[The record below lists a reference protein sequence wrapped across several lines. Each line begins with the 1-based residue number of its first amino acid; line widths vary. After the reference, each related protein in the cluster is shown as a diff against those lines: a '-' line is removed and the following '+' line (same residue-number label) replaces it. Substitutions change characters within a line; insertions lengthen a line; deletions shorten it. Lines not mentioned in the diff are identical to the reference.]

1 MADSNTTK
9 RALASA
15 LKDLMQQIPFQKISV
30 ADVCQKC
37 DMNRKSFYYHFR
49 DKYELMNWIFD
60 MDFIKV
66 MDTAPADDP
75 IAALMALG
83 RIMYDN
89 RGFYRNALA
98 VQGQNSLREHIHE
111 ILRPLLQERLKEAL
125 IDEDSS
131 FYVEFFL
138 DALINTT
145 FYWVSDENCEPPE
158 KFLPHFLSCIV
169 STSKYILQ
177 KYDE

>member
-1 MADSNTTK
+1 MAHRSDICETGGAGLADSNITK

-131 FYVEFFL
+131 FYVEFFRL
-138 DALINTT
+138 FVKCWALTPNI
-145 FYWVSDENCEPPE
+145 
-158 KFLPHFLSCIV
+158 
-169 STSKYILQ
+169 
-177 KYDE
+177 

>member
-1 MADSNTTK
+1 MADSNITK

-89 RGFYRNALA
+89 RGFYRNVLA

-131 FYVEFFL
+131 FYVEFFRL
-138 DALINTT
+138 FVKCWGVRAQHLTKSRKKDARHNRHAPA
-145 FYWVSDENCEPPE
+145 CPPE
-158 KFLPHFLSCIV
+158 ERERAAVLS
-169 STSKYILQ
+169 Q
-177 KYDE
+177 